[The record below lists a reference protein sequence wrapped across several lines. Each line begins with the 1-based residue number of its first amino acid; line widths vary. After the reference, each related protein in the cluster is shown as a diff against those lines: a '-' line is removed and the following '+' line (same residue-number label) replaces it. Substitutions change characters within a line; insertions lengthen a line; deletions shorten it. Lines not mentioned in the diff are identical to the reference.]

1 MVDFETVLE
10 VLRGIEV
17 ALKNFQGITVH
28 YPPLNSFYKHLFS
41 HMLD

>member
-1 MVDFETVLE
+1 MVDFENVLE

-17 ALKNFQGITVH
+17 SLKDFQGITVH
-28 YPPLNSFYKHLFS
+28 YPPLNSFYKHLLN